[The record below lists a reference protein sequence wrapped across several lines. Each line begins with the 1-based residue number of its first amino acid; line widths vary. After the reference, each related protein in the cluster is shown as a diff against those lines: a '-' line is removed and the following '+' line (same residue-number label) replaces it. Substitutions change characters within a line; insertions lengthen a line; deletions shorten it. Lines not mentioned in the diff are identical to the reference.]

1 MHPLNR
7 RLQFRTVAV
16 LTVLLPFSSF
26 IICVLWSLY
35 FNFASSTATHCG
47 VPNYL
52 PSVSAAIGDY
62 LPQKYIWRVAI
73 ALHTIP
79 RIKIAFVYFVYFTS
93 ILVKHTGNLIR
104 LNCALNLIEIFSLF
118 GLTFISST
126 ENYAIHKSCFITF
139 LLTSTIYMALSLYL
153 LRYRRSTT
161 PNAME
166 SKSYR
171 LKWRLFITTMISI
184 LGAVYYFARHNNYCE
199 PLMYTWFALCEY
211 SVIICNMAFHMTAY
225 WDFPNRE
232 WSLNLKP
239 TVHAYQPFRV

>member
-47 VPNYL
+47 VNFLEPSTDFNFIMYLHFVQVPNYL

-126 ENYAIHKSCFITF
+126 ENYGKFQ
-139 LLTSTIYMALSLYL
+139 
-153 LRYRRSTT
+153 
-161 PNAME
+161 
-166 SKSYR
+166 
-171 LKWRLFITTMISI
+171 
-184 LGAVYYFARHNNYCE
+184 
-199 PLMYTWFALCEY
+199 
-211 SVIICNMAFHMTAY
+211 
-225 WDFPNRE
+225 
-232 WSLNLKP
+232 
-239 TVHAYQPFRV
+239 QP